1 MIRTLRIV
9 AAVTLLMGSASG
21 HCEISPQP
29 IAADAHIQAVAYDPQ
44 QVVAL
49 RVASGFAVT
58 VNLSPEE
65 RIETVT
71 VGDAGA
77 WQVQVNRRAD
87 RMVIKPVGDPRTT
100 NLTAITDQRS
110 YNFTLYAASAGED
123 ALPYMVNFLY
133 PALAMVQPVAATTM
147 SRYRVRGKKSL
158 LPAAISDDGTFTSIF
173 WPKDVTLPAVYRQDD
188 QSHLALVNGLM
199 RDGAFVIEGVYR
211 RLVFMI
217 GKARATATRDQ
228 TDDAR

>member
-1 MIRTLRIV
+1 MIHPLRI
-9 AAVTLLMGSASG
+9 AAIIACILASG
-21 HCEISPQP
+21 AAQSEIFPQP
-29 IAADAHIQAVAYDPQ
+29 GVPDAHIQSVAYDPQ

-77 WQVQVNRRAD
+77 WQVQVNKRAD
-87 RMVIKPVGDPRTT
+87 RMVIKPVGYPRTT

-110 YNFTLYAASAGED
+110 YNFTLYAASTGED
-123 ALPYMVNFLY
+123 ALPYMINFLY
-133 PALAMVQPVAATTM
+133 AVPTIEQPVAATTTG
-147 SRYRVRGKKSL
+147 RYRVRGKKNL
-158 LPAAISDDGTFTSIF
+158 LPAAISDDGTFTSIL
-173 WPKDVTLPAVYRQDD
+173 WPKDATLPAVYRQDD
-188 QSHLALVNGLM
+188 QGHLALVNGLM
-199 RDGAFVIEGVYR
+199 RDDMFVIEGVYR

-217 GKARATATRDQ
+217 GKGRATATRDVVE
-228 TDDAR
+228 DAP